1 MNKLSNYRF
10 VALALL
16 CCAAMQLHAQDP
28 RERHYYYEVLEP
40 KHEYKPKVDGY
51 ATERITEKL
60 NRGLTAV
67 PAKDGKAYIS
77 AGGCLPPMAMAQHST
92 STVRQEVR
100 QNVSHANQSRQH
112 ATLQTRLRRQKPCIA

>member
-10 VALALL
+10 AALALL

-28 RERHYYYEVLEP
+28 RERYYYYEVLEP

-51 ATERITEKL
+51 AAERITEKL

-67 PAKDGKAYIS
+67 PAKDGKSVYLSWRLLASDGDGAAFHVYRKT
-77 AGGCLPPMAMAQHST
+77 GGKTKRL
-92 STVRQEVR
+92 
-100 QNVSHANQSRQH
+100 SR
-112 ATLQTRLRRQKPCIA
+112 